1 MSEQS
6 GELSEGDRLGPGGIV
21 DEGDPTPYAEDAN
34 QAADGAPKNYGEDAP
49 DANLPP
55 ADLTDD
61 ALDGR
66 HDGVAPEED
75 LPPAMQ

>member
-1 MSEQS
+1 MSDDQREV
-6 GELSEGDRLGPGGIV
+6 SEVESFEDTTGYDDGDV
-21 DEGDPTPYAEDAN
+21 TPYAEDAN

>member
-34 QAADGAPKNYGEDAP
+34 QVADGAPKNYGAE
-49 DANLPP
+49 N
-55 ADLTDD
+55 
-61 ALDGR
+61 
-66 HDGVAPEED
+66 ED
-75 LPPAMQ
+75 LNLVREEAEGEEPIRGFEE